1 MPSNFKELL
10 LKIID
15 TGNIDHSIYNSL
27 SDDHKKIIDMLF
39 KSNIIYKLHNQEEL
53 DKMINRFNIV
63 RGEIMIGNDNKDLI
77 KELKYLVLTLVN
89 YHILDYRQINQL
101 LIYLFHLL

>member
-10 LKIID
+10 IKIID
-15 TGNIDHSIYNSL
+15 TGNIDQSLYSSL
-27 SDDHKKIIDMLF
+27 SDEHKKIIDMLF
-39 KSNIIYKLHNQEEL
+39 SNNIIYKLHNQEEL

-63 RGEIMIGNDNKDLI
+63 KGEIMIGNDNPQLL

-89 YHILDYRQINQL
+89 YNMLDYRQINQL
-101 LIYLFHLL
+101 LIYLFHLI